1 MDCGHFMGRTHMST
15 RWLLDNLGVQCLT
28 CNRVDNGRPDKF
40 AEYIDRT
47 YGKGH
52 ADWIRALAKQ
62 VAHFTIED
70 IDAITKKAKE
80 NTPQ

>member
-28 CNRVDNGRPDKF
+28 CNRVDNGRPEKF

-52 ADWIRALAKQ
+52 ADWIYACQTSRPLHRRGHRRDNQ
-62 VAHFTIED
+62 ES
-70 IDAITKKAKE
+70 
-80 NTPQ
+80 

>member
-28 CNRVDNGRPDKF
+28 CNRVDNGRPEKF

-47 YGKGH
+47 YGKDMPTGSE
-52 ADWIRALAKQ
+52 RLPNKSP
-62 VAHFTIED
+62 TSPSR
-70 IDAITKKAKE
+70 T
-80 NTPQ
+80 